1 MEWISFED
9 CNPDYNK
16 EILVLWENGDIT
28 GGICKQF
35 MERNGRNTHWMYRPP
50 DPVKKRW
57 HPKDG
62 EYYYA
67 ISNLGGCAID
77 NWSEYAVDSKRRNTF
92 GVYKTK
98 EEAEIMRGKIKD
110 FVTKEIGES

>member
-1 MEWISFED
+1 MEWITFQEKK
-9 CNPDYNK
+9 PEPGQ
-16 EILVLWENGDIT
+16 EILVLFVDKAIIAVNTLRGLKELP
-28 GGICKQF
+28 
-35 MERNGRNTHWMYRPP
+35 THWMPRPP

-77 NWSEYAVDSKRRNTF
+77 NWSECAVDSKRRNTF

-110 FVTKEIGES
+110 FVTKEIGKV